1 MYVIICNNK
10 YFFIKNNNF
19 LYHMK
24 AKEVLNLLKITRQIL
39 WRYVKEGKINVTQCV
54 NGQYIYNKDDVYNIK
69 NCYF

>member
-1 MYVIICNNK
+1 
-10 YFFIKNNNF
+10 
-19 LYHMK
+19 MK